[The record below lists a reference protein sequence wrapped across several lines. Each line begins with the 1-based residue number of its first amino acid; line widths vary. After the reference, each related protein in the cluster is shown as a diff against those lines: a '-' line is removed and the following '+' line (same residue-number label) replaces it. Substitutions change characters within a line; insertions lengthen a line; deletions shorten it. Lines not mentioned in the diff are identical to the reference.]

1 MFRPKLSPG
10 KKTGD
15 LKDRNVPLSTAVN
28 QNMAGGGRYGV
39 NECLK
44 EAKKATQKS
53 LSEVKKTK
61 TVSKQE
67 KPGGT
72 ATPVTL
78 NPEKSIVGQ
87 TYN

>member
-44 EAKKATQKS
+44 EVEIAGQKFHSIDPIEFNKLENS
-53 LSEVKKTK
+53 LNQL
-61 TVSKQE
+61 KQSLLVL
-67 KPGGT
+67 KFIIK
-72 ATPVTL
+72 
-78 NPEKSIVGQ
+78 N
-87 TYN
+87 